1 MNCPKPSV
9 ERLGGVAQSNYRIE
23 KLVLRPEEGIWLPA
37 LQFVPEETAK
47 RVVLYVHELGKAAD
61 AAPGGRIEDLVRG
74 GDIVLAVD
82 LRGTGQTQAGGPPK
96 PGAGPSVDFKGA
108 FLAYLLGRN
117 YVGARAEDVLVCA
130 RHAVET
136 SDIHGQAGVHLIA
149 VGNVGVPALHAA
161 ALEPDL
167 FASVTI
173 SRSLCSWSNVIDL
186 GRSQGQLTNVVHGA
200 LTYYDLSNL
209 AEMLGD
215 KLTISDPVDALERP
229 IDAASV
235 GDR

>member
-1 MNCPKPSV
+1 
-9 ERLGGVAQSNYRIE
+9 LGLGNVL
-23 KLVLRPEEGIWLPA
+23 LVRRSSQATARRDPGWPTWNETTVPA
-37 LQFVPEETAK
+37 LQFVPEEKAK

-61 AAPGGRIEDLVRG
+61 AAPDGRIEKLVRA
-74 GDIVLAVD
+74 GDAVLAVD

-130 RHAVET
+130 RHAAENSEVC
-136 SDIHGQAGVHLIA
+136 GQAGIHLIA
-149 VGNVGVPALHAA
+149 IGNVGVPALHAA

-167 FASVTI
+167 FASVTV
-173 SRSLCSWSNVIDL
+173 SRSLCSWSNAIEL
-186 GRSQGQLTNVVHGA
+186 GRTQGQLTNVVHGA
-200 LTYYDLSNL
+200 LACYDLSNL

-215 KLTISDPVDALERP
+215 KLTITDPVDALERP
-229 IDAASV
+229 FSAATV